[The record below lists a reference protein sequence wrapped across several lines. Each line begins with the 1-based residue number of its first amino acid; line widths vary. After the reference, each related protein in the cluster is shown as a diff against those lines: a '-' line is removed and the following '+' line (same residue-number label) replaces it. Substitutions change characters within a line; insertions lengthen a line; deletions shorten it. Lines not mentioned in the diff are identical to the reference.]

1 MRGWLQGF
9 WLGSLAV
16 VLSGCGGNSSRD
28 GNVDLLDPAQPQY
41 GKTYSEWATEWASYT
56 YRPAPPGCA
65 SPFADESGQD
75 CQLYQDPASPV
86 FFLVGVFGGGLAHRN
101 ACPIPKDKALFF
113 PLLDAMGDNAGLPPQ
128 DLRPDSDLLNY
139 MTESFKHFDP
149 SQLWLI
155 VDGRRSHTSSAAAYH
170 RPGMWPHSK
179 QGKTRWH
186 VRDFPRSKAT
196 FRDMSPAIGRCCHR
210 SRPGNIASSSGQR
223 TRQRA
228 PQSTPK
234 SSMSSTRSVFR
245 HAQLALSVLGAGQG
259 CAAAKA
265 EAR

>member
-1 MRGWLQGF
+1 VHAGCMRGWLQGF

-75 CQLYQDPASPV
+75 CQLYQDPTSPV
-86 FFLVGVFGGGLAHRN
+86 FFLVGVFGGIARRN
-101 ACPIPKDKALFF
+101 ACPIPNHKALFF

-155 VDGRRSHTSSAAAYH
+155 VDGRRISHLE
-170 RPGMWPHSK
+170 RGGVPP
-179 QGKTRWH
+179 TRY
-186 VRDFPRSKAT
+186 VATLQAGQNALACAGLPEVEGDFPGYVTGYWALLPPLAPGEHRLQFGAT
-196 FRDMSPAIGRCCHR
+196 DKSE
-210 SRPGNIASSSGQR
+210 
-223 TRQRA
+223 
-228 PQSTPK
+228 STTVNTK
-234 SSMSSTRSVFR
+234 IIDVEYTFS
-245 HAQLALSVLGAGQG
+245 L
-259 CAAAKA
+259 
-265 EAR
+265 